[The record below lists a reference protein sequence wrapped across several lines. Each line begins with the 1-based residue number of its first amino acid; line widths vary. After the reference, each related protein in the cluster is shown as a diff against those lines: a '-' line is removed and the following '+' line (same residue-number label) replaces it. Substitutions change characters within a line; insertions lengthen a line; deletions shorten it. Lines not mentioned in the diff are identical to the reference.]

1 MSGKLKSK
9 LKSKKGETITETLVS
24 VLIAA
29 AAMILFASMITSSQ
43 RILQKSEHIMDAYYD
58 GETKMEEA
66 MADGGTAGSSKTGAA
81 MAAGATTGKSKT
93 GAPMPADTEGA
104 GEART
109 GGAADEAS
117 AGDDAG
123 EIQKGSG
130 TVEIVQANGGTLSYR
145 IGYRHTNG
153 QIDVTY
159 ATNQPN
165 GSSTSG
171 IERFSI
177 AEYKSQN

>member
-1 MSGKLKSK
+1 MSGKLKNK

-43 RILQKSEHIMDAYYD
+43 RILQKSERIMDAYYA

-66 MADGGTAGSSKTGAA
+66 MAVGGTAGGSKTGAA
-81 MAAGATTGKSKT
+81 AG
-93 GAPMPADTEGA
+93 TEGA

-117 AGDDAG
+117 AGDDAD
-123 EIQKGSG
+123 EIKKGSG
-130 TVEIVQANGGTLSYR
+130 TVKIVQANGGALSYG
-145 IGYRHTNG
+145 ISYRHTNG
-153 QIDVTY
+153 EIGVTY
-159 ATNQPN
+159 ATNQPDST
-165 GSSTSG
+165 GTGTSG
-171 IERFSI
+171 IERFAV

>member
-1 MSGKLKSK
+1 MSGKLKNK

-43 RILQKSEHIMDAYYD
+43 RILQKSESIMDAYYK
-58 GETKMEEA
+58 GETKME
-66 MADGGTAGSSKTGAA
+66 AA
-81 MAAGATTGKSKT
+81 MAAGATTGRSKT
-93 GAPMPADTEGA
+93 AAAIPADTEGT
-104 GEART
+104 GESRT

-123 EIQKGSG
+123 EITKGSG
-130 TVEIVQANGGTLSYR
+130 TVKIVQANGGALSYGISNKHKDGK
-145 IGYRHTNG
+145 IGVR
-153 QIDVTY
+153 Y
-159 ATNQPN
+159 ATNQPD
-165 GSSTSG
+165 GTSTSG
-171 IERFSI
+171 IERFAI

>member
-1 MSGKLKSK
+1 MSGKLKNK

-43 RILQKSEHIMDAYYD
+43 RILQKSESIMDAYYD

-66 MADGGTAGSSKTGAA
+66 MATGGTADGIKTG
-81 MAAGATTGKSKT
+81 T
-93 GAPMPADTEGA
+93 
-104 GEART
+104 
-109 GGAADEAS
+109 
-117 AGDDAG
+117 
-123 EIQKGSG
+123 G
-130 TVEIVQANGGTLSYR
+130 TVTIKQANDTLPHYGIS
-145 IGYRHTNG
+145 NKDSSG

-159 ATNQPN
+159 ATNQLD
-165 GSSTSG
+165 SSDTSTSG
-171 IERFSI
+171 IERFAV

>member
-1 MSGKLKSK
+1 MSGKLKNK

-43 RILQKSEHIMDAYYD
+43 RILQKSERIMDAYYA
-58 GETKMEEA
+58 GETKME
-66 MADGGTAGSSKTGAA
+66 AA
-81 MAAGATTGKSKT
+81 MAASATTGRSKT
-93 GAPMPADTEGA
+93 EAAMPADTEGA

-123 EIQKGSG
+123 EIKKGFG
-130 TVEIVQANGGTLSYR
+130 TVKIVQANGGALSYG
-145 IGYRHTNG
+145 ISYRHTNG
-153 QIDVTY
+153 EIGVTY
-159 ATNQPN
+159 ATNQPDST
-165 GSSTSG
+165 GTSTSG
-171 IERFSI
+171 IERFAV

>member
-1 MSGKLKSK
+1 MSGKLKNK

-43 RILQKSEHIMDAYYD
+43 RILQKSERIMDAYYD

-66 MADGGTAGSSKTGAA
+66 MATGGTKGSSKTGAG
-81 MAAGATTGKSKT
+81 MA
-93 GAPMPADTEGA
+93 ADTEGA
-104 GEART
+104 GEAST
-109 GGAADEAS
+109 GGAA
-117 AGDDAG
+117 GAG
-123 EIQKGSG
+123 EAKTSG
-130 TVEIVQANGGTLSYR
+130 TTDGGIKTGVGMVTIQQANNTLPRYNISYK
-145 IGYRHTNG
+145 HTNG

-165 GSSTSG
+165 GTSTSG
-171 IERFSI
+171 IERFAV
-177 AEYKSQN
+177 AEYKSKN